1 MALCLYNS
9 TIHDFLQMSP
19 ETLLGHF
26 VNNYHGTILTATNE
40 AWAADMRCE
49 NGRWQY
55 YNFNGQTAWC
65 KTTKLLIASRKTQ
78 RDCRSFMTAP
88 TNISSR

>member
-26 VNNYHGTILTATNE
+26 VNNYHGTTLTATNE
-40 AWAADMRCE
+40 ACAAEMRSE
-49 NGRWQY
+49 NDR
-55 YNFNGQTAWC
+55 TAWC
-65 KTTKLLIASRKTQ
+65 KTTKLLIASPKMQ
-78 RDCRSFMTAP
+78 RDCRSFMMVL
-88 TNISSR
+88 TNISSQ